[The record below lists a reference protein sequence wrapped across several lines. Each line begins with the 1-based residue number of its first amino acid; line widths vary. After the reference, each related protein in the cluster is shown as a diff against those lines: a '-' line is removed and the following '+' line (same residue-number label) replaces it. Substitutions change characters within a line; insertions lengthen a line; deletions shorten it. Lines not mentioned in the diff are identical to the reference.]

1 MRPQSVS
8 FSDVQ
13 RSGGPGADVFNP
25 LRKWKDTVES
35 QQVLYLPCGVKC
47 LTGLRQ
53 AMIIDELTLYAL
65 ANAVSVC
72 RPEDLDTLQ
81 KAQKGRAA
89 R

>member
-1 MRPQSVS
+1 MSRSRRRLPRSVS
-8 FSDVQ
+8 I
-13 RSGGPGADVFNP
+13 R
-25 LRKWKDTVES
+25 
-35 QQVLYLPCGVKC
+35 CGVKC